1 MYRAVVAL
9 AEGLGC
15 KVASFAR
22 DGVAKVLGVTAQ
34 AGQALKTS
42 LRYQSSCFFSD
53 SSLLR
58 GKRCGH
64 QNGSNSVSFIYW
76 DQ

>member
-1 MYRAVVAL
+1 MDRAVVAL

-15 KVASFAR
+15 QVVAFAR
-22 DGVAKVLGVTAQ
+22 EGVAKVLGVAAQ

-42 LRYQSSCFFSD
+42 LRYQSFFFFSD

-58 GKRCGH
+58 GK
-64 QNGSNSVSFIYW
+64 
-76 DQ
+76 